1 MNAVFVRFATLTSTT
16 GSTLTRS
23 TTTQKNDFDGFG
35 GGGGGGV
42 RFYKRTIVMK
52 MMGRNTTNHRRTT
65 TKRVGL
71 RGASLTSMATMKTP
85 VVAEVADSATL
96 EVDTHVGLAEAPA
109 VSVANDDDDLDGI
122 ETVVLEENTTT
133 TETDADAKT
142 TGKMMFTE
150 EGQPFESNNT
160 TNAFDDG
167 VQAASLGSQFAFALA
182 VVLLL
187 VITGGTLYVSARE
200 AMDRKEESDAR
211 EEMERQERIVE
222 ANKGRLKQDANKKRK
237 PKVRNLDKLIAEG
250 IVEPGKSETKAKN
263 KKLNRKERRAKILA
277 SARED
282 DEDRDE
288 EE

>member
-1 MNAVFVRFATLTSTT
+1 MILTSI
-16 GSTLTRS
+16 LTRA
-23 TTTQKNDFDGFG
+23 TTQKNDFDGFG
-35 GGGGGGV
+35 GGGGGV
-42 RFYKRTIVMK
+42 RFFYKRTIVMK

-109 VSVANDDDDLDGI
+109 VSVANDDDDDDDDLDGI

-263 KKLNRKERRAKILA
+263 KKLNRKERRAKRLA
-277 SARED
+277 SARD
-282 DEDRDE
+282 DDDDRDE
-288 EE
+288 DE

>member
-1 MNAVFVRFATLTSTT
+1 
-16 GSTLTRS
+16 
-23 TTTQKNDFDGFG
+23 
-35 GGGGGGV
+35 
-42 RFYKRTIVMK
+42 
-52 MMGRNTTNHRRTT
+52 
-65 TKRVGL
+65 
-71 RGASLTSMATMKTP
+71 MATMNTTT
-85 VVAEVADSATL
+85 VAEVAESATL
-96 EVDTHVGLAEAPA
+96 EDDTTVVDDATKTSSYSSEIADDSLAEAPA
-109 VSVANDDDDLDGI
+109 LVGVSVADGDEDGI
-122 ETVVLEENTTT
+122 ETVVLEENAATSA
-133 TETDADAKT
+133 ENADAKK
-142 TGKMMFTE
+142 GKMMMFTE
-150 EGQPFESNNT
+150 EGQPFEGNNT
-160 TNAFDDG
+160 NEFEDG
-167 VQAASLGSQFAFALA
+167 VQAASLGSQLAFALA

-222 ANKGRLKQDANKKRK
+222 ANKGRLNQDANKKRK

-263 KKLNRKERRAKILA
+263 KKLNRKERRAKRLA

>member
-1 MNAVFVRFATLTSTT
+1 M
-16 GSTLTRS
+16 
-23 TTTQKNDFDGFG
+23 
-35 GGGGGGV
+35 

-109 VSVANDDDDLDGI
+109 VSVANDDDDDDLDGI

-263 KKLNRKERRAKILA
+263 KKLNRKERRAKRLA
-277 SARED
+277 SARDDDDDRD
-282 DEDRDE
+282 DEDE
-288 EE
+288 

>member
-1 MNAVFVRFATLTSTT
+1 MILTSI
-16 GSTLTRS
+16 LTRA
-23 TTTQKNDFDGFG
+23 TTQKNDFDGFGG

-109 VSVANDDDDLDGI
+109 VSVANDDDDDDDLDGI

-263 KKLNRKERRAKILA
+263 KKLNRKERRAKRLA
-277 SARED
+277 SARD
-282 DEDRDE
+282 DDDDRDE
-288 EE
+288 DE

>member
-1 MNAVFVRFATLTSTT
+1 MILTSI
-16 GSTLTRS
+16 LTRA
-23 TTTQKNDFDGFG
+23 TTQKNDFDGFG

-42 RFYKRTIVMK
+42 RFFCKRTIVMK

-109 VSVANDDDDLDGI
+109 VSVANDDDDDDDLDGI

-263 KKLNRKERRAKILA
+263 KKLNRKERRAKRLA
-277 SARED
+277 SARDD
-282 DEDRDE
+282 DEDRDDE
-288 EE
+288 DE

>member
-1 MNAVFVRFATLTSTT
+1 MILTSI
-16 GSTLTRS
+16 LTRA
-23 TTTQKNDFDGFG
+23 TTQKNDFDGFGG

-109 VSVANDDDDLDGI
+109 VSVANDDDDDLDGI
-122 ETVVLEENTTT
+122 ETVVLEENNTT

-263 KKLNRKERRAKILA
+263 KKLNRKERRAKRLA
-277 SARED
+277 SAR

-288 EE
+288 DE

>member
-1 MNAVFVRFATLTSTT
+1 MILTSI
-16 GSTLTRS
+16 LTRA
-23 TTTQKNDFDGFG
+23 TTQKNDFDGFGG

-109 VSVANDDDDLDGI
+109 VSVANDDNDDDLDGI

-263 KKLNRKERRAKILA
+263 KKLNRKERRAKRLA
-277 SARED
+277 SARDD
-282 DEDRDE
+282 DEDRDDE
-288 EE
+288 DE

>member
-1 MNAVFVRFATLTSTT
+1 MILTSI
-16 GSTLTRS
+16 LTRA
-23 TTTQKNDFDGFG
+23 TTQKNDFDGFG

-42 RFYKRTIVMK
+42 RFFYKRTIVMK

-109 VSVANDDDDLDGI
+109 VSVADDDDDDLDGI

-200 AMDRKEESDAR
+200 PMDRKEESDAR

-263 KKLNRKERRAKILA
+263 KKLNRKERRAKRLA
-277 SARED
+277 SARD
-282 DEDRDE
+282 DDDDRDE
-288 EE
+288 DE

>member
-1 MNAVFVRFATLTSTT
+1 MILTSI
-16 GSTLTRS
+16 LTRA
-23 TTTQKNDFDGFG
+23 TTQKNDFDGFGRGG

-109 VSVANDDDDLDGI
+109 VSVANDDDDDDDLDGI

-263 KKLNRKERRAKILA
+263 KKLNRKERRAKRLA
-277 SARED
+277 SARD
-282 DEDRDE
+282 DDDGRDEDE
-288 EE
+288 

>member
-1 MNAVFVRFATLTSTT
+1 MILTSI
-16 GSTLTRS
+16 LTRA
-23 TTTQKNDFDGFG
+23 TTQKNDFDGFG

-109 VSVANDDDDLDGI
+109 VSVANDDDDDDDLDGI

-263 KKLNRKERRAKILA
+263 KKLNRKERRAKRLA
-277 SARED
+277 SARD
-282 DEDRDE
+282 DDDDRDE
-288 EE
+288 DE

>member
-1 MNAVFVRFATLTSTT
+1 MILTSI
-16 GSTLTRS
+16 LTRA
-23 TTTQKNDFDGFG
+23 TTTQKNDFNDGFGG

-109 VSVANDDDDLDGI
+109 VSVANDDDDDDDLDGI

-263 KKLNRKERRAKILA
+263 KKLNRKERRAKRLA
-277 SARED
+277 SARD
-282 DEDRDE
+282 DDDDRDE
-288 EE
+288 DE

>member
-1 MNAVFVRFATLTSTT
+1 MILTSI
-16 GSTLTRS
+16 LTRA
-23 TTTQKNDFDGFG
+23 TTQKNDFDGFGRG

-65 TKRVGL
+65 TQRVGL

-222 ANKGRLKQDANKKRK
+222 ANKGRLQQDANKKRK

-263 KKLNRKERRAKILA
+263 KKLNRKERRAKRLA
-277 SARED
+277 SARDD
-282 DEDRDE
+282 DEDRDDE
-288 EE
+288 DE

>member
-1 MNAVFVRFATLTSTT
+1 MILTSI
-16 GSTLTRS
+16 LTRA
-23 TTTQKNDFDGFG
+23 TTQKNDFDGFGRG

-109 VSVANDDDDLDGI
+109 VSVANDDDDDDLDGI
-122 ETVVLEENTTT
+122 ETVVLEENNTT

-222 ANKGRLKQDANKKRK
+222 ANKGRLQQDANKKRK

-263 KKLNRKERRAKILA
+263 KKLNRKERRAKRLA
-277 SARED
+277 SARDD
-282 DEDRDE
+282 DEDRDDE
-288 EE
+288 DE

>member
-1 MNAVFVRFATLTSTT
+1 MILTSI
-16 GSTLTRS
+16 LTRA
-23 TTTQKNDFDGFG
+23 TTQKNDFDGFGGG

-109 VSVANDDDDLDGI
+109 VSVANDDDDDDDFDGI

-263 KKLNRKERRAKILA
+263 KKLNRKERRAKRLA
-277 SARED
+277 SARD
-282 DEDRDE
+282 DDDDRDE
-288 EE
+288 DE

>member
-1 MNAVFVRFATLTSTT
+1 
-16 GSTLTRS
+16 
-23 TTTQKNDFDGFG
+23 
-35 GGGGGGV
+35 
-42 RFYKRTIVMK
+42 
-52 MMGRNTTNHRRTT
+52 MG
-65 TKRVGL
+65 
-71 RGASLTSMATMKTP
+71 
-85 VVAEVADSATL
+85 
-96 EVDTHVGLAEAPA
+96 
-109 VSVANDDDDLDGI
+109 
-122 ETVVLEENTTT
+122 
-133 TETDADAKT
+133 AKT

-160 TNAFDDG
+160 TYAFDDG

-263 KKLNRKERRAKILA
+263 KKLNRKERRAK
-277 SARED
+277 
-282 DEDRDE
+282 
-288 EE
+288 

>member
-1 MNAVFVRFATLTSTT
+1 MILTSI
-16 GSTLTRS
+16 LTRA
-23 TTTQKNDFDGFG
+23 TTQKNDFDGFG

-109 VSVANDDDDLDGI
+109 VSVANDDDDDDDLDGI

-263 KKLNRKERRAKILA
+263 KKLNRKERRAKRLA
-277 SARED
+277 SARDD
-282 DEDRDE
+282 DEDRDDE
-288 EE
+288 DE

>member
-1 MNAVFVRFATLTSTT
+1 MILTSI
-16 GSTLTRS
+16 LTRA
-23 TTTQKNDFDGFG
+23 TTQKNDFDGFGRG

-52 MMGRNTTNHRRTT
+52 MMGRNTTTNHPRTTT

-109 VSVANDDDDLDGI
+109 VSVANDDDDDDDLDGI

-222 ANKGRLKQDANKKRK
+222 ANKGRLQQDANKKRK

-263 KKLNRKERRAKILA
+263 KKLNRKERRAKRLA
-277 SARED
+277 SARDD

-288 EE
+288 DE

>member
-1 MNAVFVRFATLTSTT
+1 MILTSI
-16 GSTLTRS
+16 LTRA
-23 TTTQKNDFDGFG
+23 TTQNNDFDGFGG

-109 VSVANDDDDLDGI
+109 VSVANDDDDDDFDGI

-222 ANKGRLKQDANKKRK
+222 ANKGRLQQDANKKRK

-263 KKLNRKERRAKILA
+263 KKLNRKERRAKRLA
-277 SARED
+277 SARNEDRD
-282 DEDRDE
+282 DEDE
-288 EE
+288 

>member
-1 MNAVFVRFATLTSTT
+1 
-16 GSTLTRS
+16 
-23 TTTQKNDFDGFG
+23 
-35 GGGGGGV
+35 
-42 RFYKRTIVMK
+42 
-52 MMGRNTTNHRRTT
+52 
-65 TKRVGL
+65 
-71 RGASLTSMATMKTP
+71 
-85 VVAEVADSATL
+85 
-96 EVDTHVGLAEAPA
+96 
-109 VSVANDDDDLDGI
+109 
-122 ETVVLEENTTT
+122 
-133 TETDADAKT
+133 
-142 TGKMMFTE
+142 MMFTE
-150 EGQPFESNNT
+150 EGQRFESNNT

-263 KKLNRKERRAKILA
+263 KKLNRKERRAKRLA
-277 SARED
+277 SARD
-282 DEDRDE
+282 DDDDRDE
-288 EE
+288 DE

>member
-1 MNAVFVRFATLTSTT
+1 MILTSI
-16 GSTLTRS
+16 LTRA
-23 TTTQKNDFDGFG
+23 TTQKNDFDGFG

-42 RFYKRTIVMK
+42 RFFYKRTIVMK

-109 VSVANDDDDLDGI
+109 VSVANDDDDDDDLDGI

-263 KKLNRKERRAKILA
+263 KKLNRKERRAKRLA
-277 SARED
+277 SARD
-282 DEDRDE
+282 DDDDRDE
-288 EE
+288 DE

>member
-1 MNAVFVRFATLTSTT
+1 MILTSI
-16 GSTLTRS
+16 LTRA
-23 TTTQKNDFDGFG
+23 TTQKNDFDGFGRG

-263 KKLNRKERRAKILA
+263 KKLNRKERRAKRLA
-277 SARED
+277 SARNEDRD
-282 DEDRDE
+282 DEDE
-288 EE
+288 

>member
-1 MNAVFVRFATLTSTT
+1 
-16 GSTLTRS
+16 
-23 TTTQKNDFDGFG
+23 
-35 GGGGGGV
+35 
-42 RFYKRTIVMK
+42 
-52 MMGRNTTNHRRTT
+52 
-65 TKRVGL
+65 
-71 RGASLTSMATMKTP
+71 
-85 VVAEVADSATL
+85 
-96 EVDTHVGLAEAPA
+96 
-109 VSVANDDDDLDGI
+109 
-122 ETVVLEENTTT
+122 
-133 TETDADAKT
+133 
-142 TGKMMFTE
+142 MMFTE
-150 EGQPFESNNT
+150 EGQPFESNNTT

-263 KKLNRKERRAKILA
+263 KKLNRKERRAKRLA
-277 SARED
+277 SARD
-282 DEDRDE
+282 DDDDRDE
-288 EE
+288 DE

>member
-1 MNAVFVRFATLTSTT
+1 MILTSMR
-16 GSTLTRS
+16 TRA
-23 TTTQKNDFDGFG
+23 TTTQKNDFNNDGFG

-42 RFYKRTIVMK
+42 RFYKRPIAMK
-52 MMGRNTTNHRRTT
+52 MMGRNTTTNHHRRTTLT

-71 RGASLTSMATMKTP
+71 RGASLTSMATMETP
-85 VVAEVADSATL
+85 VVAEGVADSSTL
-96 EVDTHVGLAEAPA
+96 EVDTHVGLVEAPA
-109 VSVANDDDDLDGI
+109 VSVANDDDDDLDGI

-133 TETDADAKT
+133 PETDADAKT

-150 EGQPFESNNT
+150 EGQPFESNNN

-222 ANKGRLKQDANKKRK
+222 ANKGRLQQDANKKRK
-237 PKVRNLDKLIAEG
+237 PKVRNLNKLIAEG

-263 KKLNRKERRAKILA
+263 KKLNRKERRAKRLA
-277 SARED
+277 SARNEDRD
-282 DEDRDE
+282 DEDE
-288 EE
+288 

>member
-1 MNAVFVRFATLTSTT
+1 MILTSI
-16 GSTLTRS
+16 LTRA
-23 TTTQKNDFDGFG
+23 TTQKNDFDGFGRG

-222 ANKGRLKQDANKKRK
+222 ANKGRLQQDANKKRK

-263 KKLNRKERRAKILA
+263 KKLNRKERRAKRLA
-277 SARED
+277 SARD
-282 DEDRDE
+282 DDDDRDE
-288 EE
+288 DE

>member
-1 MNAVFVRFATLTSTT
+1 MNAAFVRFATLTSTT
-16 GSTLTRS
+16 GSTLTRA
-23 TTTQKNDFDGFG
+23 TTQKNDDGF

-52 MMGRNTTNHRRTT
+52 MMGRNPTNHRTT

-122 ETVVLEENTTT
+122 ETVVLEENNTT

-263 KKLNRKERRAKILA
+263 KKLNRKERRAKRLA
-277 SARED
+277 SAR

-288 EE
+288 DE

>member
-1 MNAVFVRFATLTSTT
+1 MILTSIR
-16 GSTLTRS
+16 TRA
-23 TTTQKNDFDGFG
+23 TTTQKNDFNDGFGG

-52 MMGRNTTNHRRTT
+52 MMGRNTTTNHPRTTT

-71 RGASLTSMATMKTP
+71 RGASLTSMATMETP

-263 KKLNRKERRAKILA
+263 KKLNRKERRAKRLA
-277 SARED
+277 SARDD
-282 DEDRDE
+282 DEDRDDE
-288 EE
+288 DE

>member
-1 MNAVFVRFATLTSTT
+1 MILTSI
-16 GSTLTRS
+16 LTRA
-23 TTTQKNDFDGFG
+23 TTQKNDFDGFG

-109 VSVANDDDDLDGI
+109 VSVANDDDDDDDLDGI

-150 EGQPFESNNT
+150 EGQPFDSNNT

-263 KKLNRKERRAKILA
+263 KKLNRKERRAKRLA
-277 SARED
+277 SARD
-282 DEDRDE
+282 DDDDRDE
-288 EE
+288 DE

>member
-1 MNAVFVRFATLTSTT
+1 MILTSI
-16 GSTLTRS
+16 LTRA
-23 TTTQKNDFDGFG
+23 TTQKNDFDGFG

-42 RFYKRTIVMK
+42 RFFYKRTIVMK

-109 VSVANDDDDLDGI
+109 VSVANDDDDDDDLDGI

-222 ANKGRLKQDANKKRK
+222 ANKGRLKQDANKCKRK

-263 KKLNRKERRAKILA
+263 KKLNRKERRQKIL
-277 SARED
+277 SLSLSLSLSR
-282 DEDRDE
+282 R
-288 EE
+288 

>member
-1 MNAVFVRFATLTSTT
+1 
-16 GSTLTRS
+16 
-23 TTTQKNDFDGFG
+23 
-35 GGGGGGV
+35 
-42 RFYKRTIVMK
+42 MK

-109 VSVANDDDDLDGI
+109 VSVANDDDDDDFDGI

-222 ANKGRLKQDANKKRK
+222 ANKGRLQQDANKKRK

-263 KKLNRKERRAKILA
+263 KKLNRKERRAKRLA
-277 SARED
+277 SARNEDRD
-282 DEDRDE
+282 DEDE
-288 EE
+288 

>member
-1 MNAVFVRFATLTSTT
+1 MILTSI
-16 GSTLTRS
+16 LTRA
-23 TTTQKNDFDGFG
+23 TTQKNDFDGFGRG

-109 VSVANDDDDLDGI
+109 VSVANDDDDDDDLDGI

-150 EGQPFESNNT
+150 EGQPFENNNN

-263 KKLNRKERRAKILA
+263 KKLNRKERRAKRLA
-277 SARED
+277 SARD
-282 DEDRDE
+282 DDDDRDE
-288 EE
+288 DE